1 MEFNLIKKF
10 SKKAVWVLGIIL
22 LIHEVIIISDGLV
35 DDIPHAQVAVILGA
49 QVNKDGQVSKR
60 LKARLDRGIKLYNDN
75 IVDQIYVS
83 GGLGKEGY
91 YEGTEMANYLI
102 AKGVPRIRIKID
114 NEGINTRSTALN
126 FVKDFPNQSS
136 VILVS
141 QYFHI
146 TRCKLAFRQ
155 MGIKN
160 VQGIH
165 CDYFELRDP
174 YSAFREFFGY
184 YKYLLF
190 Y

>member
-1 MEFNLIKKF
+1 MKFNLIKKY

-49 QVNKDGQVSKR
+49 QVNKDGQVSDR
-60 LKARLDRGIKLYNDN
+60 LKARLDRGLKLYKDS
-75 IVDQIYVS
+75 IIDEIYVS

-91 YEGTEMANYLI
+91 YEGTEMAKYLI
-102 AKGVPRIRIKID
+102 SNGVPHNRIKID
-114 NEGINTRSTALN
+114 NQGINTRATVLN
-126 FVKDFPNQSS
+126 FSKDYPNQSS
-136 VILVS
+136 VIVVT

-146 TRCKLAFRQ
+146 ARCKLAFRQ
-155 MGIKN
+155 IGIKK

-165 CDYFELRDP
+165 CDFFEFRDP